1 MQTVS
6 STYTSILANGGWHE
20 CKLEINGTAY
30 DMEKIVSMRTSAA
43 LWDGAAS
50 VGNTIAGTI
59 DVSLVASSNSVPTM
73 AELRPYVRAIKKP
86 HYGRNL
92 LIENR
97 IYPFVPAASGLQGIT
112 LTKGAD
118 GAIVINGTKTN
129 AAGILI
135 PNFGDP
141 NATSTDNQFD
151 YTKWLATGSYKMSV
165 VGENVPSGMDIRLQV
180 YRYTSTAAT
189 PSITSVAYASANGAE
204 VSFNITD
211 AYTFVYC
218 RLYIGTG
225 TPTFSNCKI
234 YPMIKAATDTST
246 GWEEPAQSITMTS
259 EWLPKGVYFID
270 TREYDKETGVLYLTG
285 MDAML
290 KGEQDYMTSGAQ
302 GTWPAVDI
310 NILCDI
316 ADRLELGDDQF
327 TAVSSPSGNPKNQG
341 WYYKSGNNYYLTSNT
356 SVVSGTTYY
365 KRSNTGIDSR
375 TLPLINKY
383 YKVQYPGYGEDAY
396 TVREVLGYIGAF
408 YAGNWVIND
417 SGQLRLLVLGD
428 IPAETYYLITEDGDR
443 ITLGGDRLVMV

>member
-6 STYTSILANGGWHE
+6 ALYTQILANGGWHE
-20 CKLEINGTAY
+20 CKLEINGVVY

-43 LWDGAAS
+43 LWDGAVS

-73 AELRPYVRAIKKP
+73 AELRPYVRA
-86 HYGRNL
+86 
-92 LIENR
+92 
-97 IYPFVPAASGLQGIT
+97 T
-112 LTKGAD
+112 
-118 GAIVINGTKTN
+118 NGT
-129 AAGILI
+129 
-135 PNFGDP
+135 
-141 NATSTDNQFD
+141 QH
-151 YTKWLATGSYKMSV
+151 
-165 VGENVPSGMDIRLQV
+165 
-180 YRYTSTAAT
+180 
-189 PSITSVAYASANGAE
+189 
-204 VSFNITD
+204 
-211 AYTFVYC
+211 
-218 RLYIGTG
+218 
-225 TPTFSNCKI
+225 
-234 YPMIKAATDTST
+234 
-246 GWEEPAQSITMTS
+246 S

-270 TREYDKETGVLYLTG
+270 TREYDKESGVLYLSG

-327 TAVSSPSGNPKNQG
+327 TAVSSPTGNPKNQG

-375 TLPLINKY
+375 TLPLINKA
-383 YKVQYPGYGEDAY
+383 YKVQYPGYGEEAY

-408 YAGNWVIND
+408 YAGNWIIND

-428 IPAETYYLITEDGDR
+428 IPAETYYLITEDGGR
-443 ITLGGDRLVMV
+443 ITLGGDRLVMT

>member
-73 AELRPYVRAIKKP
+73 AELRPYVRA
-86 HYGRNL
+86 
-92 LIENR
+92 
-97 IYPFVPAASGLQGIT
+97 T
-112 LTKGAD
+112 
-118 GAIVINGTKTN
+118 NGT
-129 AAGILI
+129 
-135 PNFGDP
+135 
-141 NATSTDNQFD
+141 QH
-151 YTKWLATGSYKMSV
+151 
-165 VGENVPSGMDIRLQV
+165 
-180 YRYTSTAAT
+180 
-189 PSITSVAYASANGAE
+189 
-204 VSFNITD
+204 
-211 AYTFVYC
+211 
-218 RLYIGTG
+218 
-225 TPTFSNCKI
+225 
-234 YPMIKAATDTST
+234 
-246 GWEEPAQSITMTS
+246 S
-259 EWLPKGVYFID
+259 EWLPKGVYWID
-270 TREYDKETGVLYLTG
+270 TREYDRESGVLYLSG

-290 KGEQDYMTSGAQ
+290 KSEQDYMTSGAQ

-316 ADRLELGDDQF
+316 ADRLELGDDEF
-327 TAVSSPSGNPKNQG
+327 TAVTSPTGNPKNQG

-375 TLPLINKY
+375 TLSLIDKA

-396 TVREVLGYIGAF
+396 TVREVLGFIGAF
-408 YAGNWVIND
+408 YAGNWIIND
-417 SGQLRLLVLGD
+417 SGQLRLLVLND
-428 IPAETYYLITEDGDR
+428 IPAETFYLITENGDK
-443 ITLGGDRLVMV
+443 ITLGGDRLIMI